1 MLIKLDKQLKV
12 IVMIALSLVAPPG
25 WADTLYK
32 SVGPDGKVIYSDK
45 PPSDGQIEKIVE
57 YAPDPS
63 SPLPDYVPRFKP
75 ELEKRLQQQATK
87 APASAETVRLF
98 TAAWCG
104 FCRKAKAY
112 LTKQQVAF
120 TEYNVETPEGLE
132 ALASIGGGHGVPIL
146 FWRGKKVYGFSEAG
160 YETFLSG

>member
-75 ELEKRLQQQATK
+75 ELEKRLQQQENWRK
-87 APASAETVRLF
+87 RGPSLRFPLSQRLF
-98 TAAWCG
+98 I
-104 FCRKAKAY
+104 
-112 LTKQQVAF
+112 
-120 TEYNVETPEGLE
+120 
-132 ALASIGGGHGVPIL
+132 IGN
-146 FWRGKKVYGFSEAG
+146 YA
-160 YETFLSG
+160 